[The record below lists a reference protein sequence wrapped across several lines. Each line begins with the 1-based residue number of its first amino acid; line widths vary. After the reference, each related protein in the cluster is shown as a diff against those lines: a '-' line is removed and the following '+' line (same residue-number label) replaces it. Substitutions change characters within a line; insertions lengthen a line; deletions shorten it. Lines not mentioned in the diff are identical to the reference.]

1 MEGEFRERLRDGRV
15 CEEYRVD
22 VRESERMRG
31 VSEKK
36 DVVREGMLDIVSF

>member
-1 MEGEFRERLRDGRV
+1 MEGEPRERLRDGRA
-15 CEEYRVD
+15 CEEHRAD

-36 DVVREGMLDIVSF
+36 DVAREGMLDTASS